1 VAHEIRNP
9 LSSLKG
15 FATYF
20 RQRYGG
26 EPDDVKVA
34 DIMIQEVDRLNRVI
48 TELLEFSRPMELKR
62 KGTDLAGL
70 VRHVLRTVEGQ
81 AREKGITVKTA
92 LSSGFPEAFIDP
104 DRMTQVFLNLF
115 LNALAA
121 MDKGGVLS
129 VSVTRHDKGSLR
141 VSVTDTGTG
150 IRKEDSGRVFDPYY
164 TTKPSGTGLGLAIV
178 HRIVEAHG
186 GEIRLESEPGKG
198 TTFTILLTTEQS
210 RS

>member
-1 VAHEIRNP
+1 
-9 LSSLKG
+9 
-15 FATYF
+15 
-20 RQRYGG
+20 
-26 EPDDVKVA
+26 VA

-62 KGTDLAGL
+62 KAADLAVL
-70 VRHVLRTVEGQ
+70 VRQALGTIEGQ
-81 AREKGITVKTA
+81 ARERGIAVQA
-92 LSSGFPEAFIDP
+92 HLPPGLPVASIDP

-121 MDKGGVLS
+121 MDRGGVLT
-129 VSVTRHDKGSLR
+129 VGIARQDDDSLR

-150 IRKEDSGRVFDPYY
+150 IRKEDLGRVFDPYF

-186 GEIRLESEPGKG
+186 GEIRLESDPGKG
-198 TTFTILLTTEQS
+198 TTFTVLLPIEE
-210 RS
+210 